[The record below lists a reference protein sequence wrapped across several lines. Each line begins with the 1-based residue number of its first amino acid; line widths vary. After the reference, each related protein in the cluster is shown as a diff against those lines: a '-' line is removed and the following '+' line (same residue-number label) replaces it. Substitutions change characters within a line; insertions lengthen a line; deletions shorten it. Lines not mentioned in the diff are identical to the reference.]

1 MKWVIIGTIVFLTAY
16 SIWKFW
22 KERQK
27 MAAEEMADKKVTLDD
42 FTEMPMLERDY
53 LLRYVQIFAKALA
66 EAILQ
71 RKNHEL
77 DEALRTI
84 HDAFAEDR
92 EAKALVDLPL
102 NQFLN
107 AVDHKTEFDAQKWA
121 MAAEL
126 LFERAE
132 ILIRQSKM
140 EEAQTNRIKA
150 MHLALEVLL
159 TDPETFRLSTNDL
172 VKDLQKVVSLTE
184 LPDSTLALLVEFEAS
199 LN

>member
-1 MKWVIIGTIVFLTAY
+1 MKWVIIGTIVFLTGY

-27 MAAEEMADKKVTLDD
+27 MAAEELADKKVTLND
-42 FTEMPMLERDY
+42 FTELPMLERDY
-53 LLRYVQIFAKALA
+53 MLRYLQIFAKALA
-66 EAILQ
+66 EAVSQ
-71 RKNHEL
+71 RKNNEL

-84 HDAFAEDR
+84 HDAFSEDR
-92 EAKALVDLPL
+92 EAMALVDLPL
-102 NQFLN
+102 DQFLS

-132 ILIRQSKM
+132 ILIRQTKH
-140 EEAQTNRIKA
+140 EEAKINRIKA
-150 MHLALEVLL
+150 LHLALEVLL

-184 LPDSTLALLVEFEAS
+184 LPDGTLALLVEFEAS

>member
-16 SIWKFW
+16 SIRKFW
-22 KERQK
+22 QERKK
-27 MAAEEMADKKVTLDD
+27 MAAEEDADKKVTLED

-53 LLRYVQIFAKALA
+53 LLRYLQIFAKALA
-66 EAILQ
+66 EAVFQ
-71 RKNHEL
+71 RKNNEL
-77 DEALRTI
+77 EEALKTI
-84 HDAFAEDR
+84 QEAFAEDR

-102 NQFLN
+102 DQFLN
-107 AVDHKTEFDAQKWA
+107 AIDHKQDFDAQKWS

-132 ILIRQSKM
+132 ILIQQQKNEAAQSD
-140 EEAQTNRIKA
+140 RIKA

-172 VKDLQKVVSLTE
+172 VKDLQKVVQLSE
-184 LPDSTLALLVEFEAS
+184 LPDSTLALLVEFEGS
-199 LN
+199 MN